1 VATLT
6 DGKAAVVFDF
16 YGTLTRLGRN
26 EVWND
31 HAAQLAALLGVS
43 TDALMQALDQ
53 SYPERF
59 TGALGGLRETLAAL
73 AGRLGVQLSSEQLDE
88 AVALRR
94 SVQETMFTLR
104 PEAVPAIS
112 ELRNRGLRIGLVSDC
127 TSELPDAWP
136 RLPVAPLIDAPVFSC
151 VERTRKPDPR
161 LFLTVAER
169 LQVDPADCVYVGD
182 GGGRELTGSSGV
194 GMHAILLAGPDWHGQ
209 RVYEREDAWTGPRI
223 SSLTDLLG

>member
-104 PEAVPAIS
+104 PEAVPVIS